1 MENDTEKDKEP
12 NKDKGPITFLKKLFS
27 KDSPPEKKSSKYQYF
42 LIVLLIGAAIMLAS
56 NLLINPNSSSS
67 AVETGANADESSE
80 DVETFGQKKI
90 DGNEIIAAYE
100 DHYENQLKE
109 TLEGIVGVG
118 EVIVAVNVDATE
130 KKILEK
136 NVVVQ
141 SQKTEEVDREGGQ
154 RTVEDQSKDEQLVII
169 RDGEKEVPIVI
180 ETKKPAIR
188 GVIVIAKGADNIQV
202 KKWIL
207 ESVTKLLDVPVH
219 RVSVMPKK

>member
-1 MENDTEKDKEP
+1 MENDTEKDKV
-12 NKDKGPITFLKKLFS
+12 KDNEKGPITFIKNLLSKK
-27 KDSPPEKKSSKYQYF
+27 SPPDKKSNKYQYF
-42 LIVLLIGAAIMLAS
+42 LVVLLFGAAIMLAS
-56 NLLINPNSSSS
+56 NMLLSPSP
-67 AVETGANADESSE
+67 ATVETAANPEENNE
-80 DVETFGQKKI
+80 DVEAFGSKKI

-100 DHYENQLKE
+100 EHYENQLKE

-118 EVIVAVNVDATE
+118 DVLVAVNVDATE
-130 KKILEK
+130 KKVLEK

-180 ETKKPAIR
+180 ETKKPEIR

>member
-12 NKDKGPITFLKKLFS
+12 NNDKGPITFLKKLFS

-56 NLLINPNSSSS
+56 NLLINPNPSPS
-67 AVETGANADESSE
+67 AVETGANAEESSE

>member
-56 NLLINPNSSSS
+56 NLLINPNPSSS

>member
-1 MENDTEKDKEP
+1 MENDTEKDKEQ
-12 NKDKGPITFLKKLFS
+12 NKDKGPITFLKNLFS
-27 KDSPPEKKSSKYQYF
+27 KGSPPEKKSSKYQYF

-56 NLLINPNSSSS
+56 NLLLNPNPSPA
-67 AVETGANADESSE
+67 AVETGANAKESSE
-80 DVETFGQKKI
+80 EVEAFGQKI

-118 EVIVAVNVDATE
+118 DVIVAVNVDATE

-188 GVIVIAKGADNIQV
+188 GVIVIAKGADNIEV

>member
-12 NKDKGPITFLKKLFS
+12 NKDKGPITFLNNLFS
-27 KDSPPEKKSSKYQYF
+27 KESPPEKKSSKYQYF

-56 NLLINPNSSSS
+56 NLLINPSPS
-67 AVETGANADESSE
+67 AIETAANAEKSSE

>member
-12 NKDKGPITFLKKLFS
+12 NKDKGPITFLKNLFS
-27 KDSPPEKKSSKYQYF
+27 KESPPEKKSSKYQYF

-56 NLLINPNSSSS
+56 NLLINPSPS
-67 AVETGANADESSE
+67 AIETAANAEKSSE